1 MAVKTKK
8 KPQLKTNTYWVSE
21 YLEHYEVSNV
31 MMPNMLSGLWTVN
44 DMFEYM
50 LCFCVGS
57 HSVLLDFTF
66 FLSDPHVL
74 LFTELNL
81 LYILKYWF

>member
-31 MMPNMLSGLWTVN
+31 NDAEHVN
-44 DMFEYM
+44 
-50 LCFCVGS
+50 C
-57 HSVLLDFTF
+57 
-66 FLSDPHVL
+66 
-74 LFTELNL
+74 
-81 LYILKYWF
+81 

>member
-1 MAVKTKK
+1 
-8 KPQLKTNTYWVSE
+8 
-21 YLEHYEVSNV
+21 
-31 MMPNMLSGLWTVN
+31 MMPNMLTVN
-44 DMFEYM
+44 AMFEYM

-57 HSVLLDFTF
+57 HSVLLDFTYF
-66 FLSDPHVL
+66 ISDPHVL